1 MEQQP
6 LQEELCNGDA
16 TSLVRAPCGD
26 GFQTARVLTHPL
38 RMLCDR
44 EGVFYAVYP
53 LWSPVLH
60 TRHDHVPGL
69 PRRSRCLHVLDS
81 PPADSLVSAR

>member
-16 TSLVRAPCGD
+16 TSLVSAPCGD

-44 EGVFYAVYP
+44 EGVFLCRVPP
-53 LWSPVLH
+53 LV
-60 TRHDHVPGL
+60 TRPPHAARPRPWTAEAFTL
-69 PRRSRCLHVLDS
+69 PSR
-81 PPADSLVSAR
+81 A